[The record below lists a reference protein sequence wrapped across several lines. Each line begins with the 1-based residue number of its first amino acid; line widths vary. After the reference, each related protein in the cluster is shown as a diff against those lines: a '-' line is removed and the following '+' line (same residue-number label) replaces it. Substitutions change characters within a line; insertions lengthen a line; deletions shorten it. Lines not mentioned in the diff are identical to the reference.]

1 MNDDISYMTNDIS
14 KLSNH
19 TALDRTNKVIHL
31 NPNVVETCIQTQK
44 GNKSSIKREEVLMR
58 KLLEFYSF
66 STNLEQLLPVLLKKS
81 RISLRILD
89 WFTTNYSREYNVTYR
104 ILHMSKVKEFTVY
117 DSYKSQLKAYHKR
130 LFDPFCRGRRI
141 YFEYYNGCE
150 IETTVG
156 QLNFFKWAIQNKI
169 LDYVDTHIDRI
180 ITHMS
185 LKSTDQDSL
194 DQDQDQTQD
203 QESNN
208 EMEIAAEMTME
219 ADNTL
224 VARIDFDNPSKIKS
238 SSKKPDI
245 LG

>member
-1 MNDDISYMTNDIS
+1 MNQFYFYMNDDLHYRAASTLVATPIP
-14 KLSNH
+14 
-19 TALDRTNKVIHL
+19 TASDRTNKVIHL
-31 NPNVVETCIQTQK
+31 NPNAVETTIQTTK
-44 GNKSSIKREEVLMR
+44 SNKSAIKREEVLMR
-58 KLLEFYSF
+58 KLIEFYSF

-104 ILHMSKVKEFTVY
+104 ILHLSKVKQFSVY

-156 QLNFFKWAIQNKI
+156 QLNFFKWAIQNKV

-180 ITHMS
+180 VDHMS
-185 LKSTDQDSL
+185 IKSA
-194 DQDQDQTQD
+194 TQD
-203 QESNN
+203 DDDQQDTEDNIPTISNSGVEITA
-208 EMEIAAEMTME
+208 EMEVED
-219 ADNTL
+219 DNTM
-224 VARIDFDNPSKIKS
+224 VARIGFD
-238 SSKKPDI
+238 KK
-245 LG
+245 

>member
-1 MNDDISYMTNDIS
+1 
-14 KLSNH
+14 
-19 TALDRTNKVIHL
+19 
-31 NPNVVETCIQTQK
+31 
-44 GNKSSIKREEVLMR
+44 MR

-104 ILHMSKVKEFTVY
+104 ILHMSKVKEFSVY

-180 ITHMS
+180 ISHMS
-185 LKSTDQDSL
+185 LKSTDQDSQT
-194 DQDQDQTQD
+194 DQDQDYN
-203 QESNN
+203 ESNN
-208 EMEIAAEMTME
+208 DTDKDTMEIAAEMTIE
-219 ADNTL
+219 ADNTM
-224 VARIDFDNPSKIKS
+224 VARIDFDNKSK
-238 SSKKPDI
+238 SK
-245 LG
+245 